1 MSSDNVWLPSPEGLD
16 NQQPSLRQAL
26 TNSWLVQS
34 RLFLPPSDEEPHP
47 PGGWR
52 RFLEMWEPPI
62 TSSTPSS
69 TSAITATTTSTTT
82 TASTS
87 TFNGPFYFNT
97 PLTGNCVIC
106 LSPLTYDDSIPL
118 HESTHPIHISCL
130 VGMLSADGR
139 VGWSG
144 SDFELTCP
152 SCRAHV
158 RGSIMIHT

>member
-1 MSSDNVWLPSPEGLD
+1 MAPSPERLD
-16 NQQPSLRQAL
+16 NRQPSLREAL
-26 TNSWLVQS
+26 INDWLVQS
-34 RLFLPPSDEEPHP
+34 RLFYPPPLDEEPHP

-52 RFLEMWEPPI
+52 RFLEMWEPTI
-62 TSSTPSS
+62 TSSTSSS
-69 TSAITATTTSTTT
+69 TSATTTTTTT

-97 PLTGNCVIC
+97 PLTENCVIC

-130 VGMLSADGR
+130 VRMLSADGR
-139 VGWSG
+139 VGWSR